1 MAQQQPPY
9 FRNHQQQQQI
19 LHMSIYNEGSTLNS
33 SFSSHNKTF
42 GSCVD
47 SSNFLSMS
55 PIIFSEND
63 IQEDSNINVS
73 TWSMNQQQQKF
84 MPRRQAPKEED
95 LPENLKFIEDLLQ
108 ENDERRPGGNYNPEQ
123 CYMNQRR
130 FPSFYTNMS

>member
-1 MAQQQPPY
+1 
-9 FRNHQQQQQI
+9 
-19 LHMSIYNEGSTLNS
+19 MSMYNEGSTLNS

-55 PIIFSEND
+55 PIIFSESD
-63 IQEDSNINVS
+63 IQEDPSEQMLASKNPNVNVS
-73 TWSMNQQQQKF
+73 TWSLNQQQKF

-95 LPENLKFIEDLLQ
+95 LPENLRFIEELLQ
-108 ENDERRPGGNYNPEQ
+108 ENEEKKNFERRPGNFNTESFYTAPMQ
-123 CYMNQRR
+123 QMNQKR